1 MKRKHSIAYKIFLA
15 IIVSSAVV
23 AFAGLI
29 MLDASGA
36 AERPQGRAAETAPH
50 QTADPD
56 SGANAAPPSTH
67 PSARGQSPQSQSK
80 IQPQSPPASPA
91 PMTKA
96 EATDYKATSRLSDVM
111 DFIKELQLR
120 SPLIRVEKLC
130 VTAEGREVPIMIIGH
145 PVPAGPD
152 SLRNDKRGVIYIQA
166 NIHAGEV
173 EGKEAS
179 LMLARDIILAD
190 KVPYL
195 DRLVLVIV
203 PDLNA
208 DGNERIDPK
217 NRTHQPGPAEGV
229 GVRTNGLNMDL
240 NRDSMKLESP
250 ELAGV
255 MKNIYLR
262 WDPLVYVDCHTTNGS
277 YHKEVVTYSWNI
289 NPNGD
294 VALTKYMSDV
304 MMPAVDAIM
313 EKTYNTLSCG
323 YGGFRDFKEPQKGW
337 ETLDPQPRYTTN
349 YYGLRNRL
357 SVLDEN
363 YVYAD
368 FKTRVLGN
376 YYLLKAVCDFA
387 YDHLDE
393 IKKLIAEADMR
404 TVERGFNPA
413 ETDQF
418 GVEFDVRPLK
428 DPITIHPYVTEVLEQ
443 KEGQRPRLK
452 PTDKSTTETVPYYS
466 EFFPKRTV
474 RFPAGYLIKDIEPE
488 AVRKLLQHGILV
500 ERLREPATLEVQAFQ
515 IKEIKAAERL
525 YQGHR
530 TNAVKGEYTM
540 EKRTFPAGTYFV
552 TTAQPLGNLAAY
564 MLEPESDDGL
574 LVWNYLDKFLALGF
588 GGSTGPCP
596 VYKLLKPVNLAKDTV
611 K

>member
-1 MKRKHSIAYKIFLA
+1 MIRKYNPAFNKFLA
-15 IIVSSAVV
+15 IIVSSAAVGL
-23 AFAGLI
+23 AGLI
-29 MLDASGA
+29 TLSASGA
-36 AERPQGRAAETAPH
+36 ADRPPCQALDTTPH
-50 QTADPD
+50 QTSDPD
-56 SGANAAPPSTH
+56 SGANSGPASTQPP
-67 PSARGQSPQSQSK
+67 ARAQSPQSQAK
-80 IQPQSPPASPA
+80 AQPSVASASPS
-91 PMTKA
+91 PLTKA
-96 EATDYKATSRLSDVM
+96 EATDYKSTSRLSDVM

-130 VTAEGREVPIMIIGH
+130 VTAEGREVPIMIIGN

-152 SLRNDKRGVIYIQA
+152 SLRGDARGVIYIQA

-190 KVPYL
+190 NPPYL
-195 DRLVLVIV
+195 DRLILVIV

-208 DGNERIDPK
+208 DGNEKIDPR
-217 NRTHQPGPAEGV
+217 NRIHQPGPAEGV

-255 MKNIYLR
+255 MKNVYLR
-262 WDPLVYVDCHTTNGS
+262 WDPLLYVDCHTTNGS

-294 VALTKYMSDV
+294 AALTKYMSDV

-313 EKTYNTLSCG
+313 EKKYNTLSCG
-323 YGGFRDFKEPQKGW
+323 YGGFRDYKEPQKGW

-368 FKTRVLGN
+368 FKTRVMGN
-376 YYLLKAVCDFA
+376 FALLKAVCDFA
-387 YDHLDE
+387 YDHIEE
-393 IKKLIAEADMR
+393 IKKLTAEADAR
-404 TVERGFNPA
+404 AVRRGLSPA
-413 ETDQF
+413 ETDGF
-418 GVEFDVRPLK
+418 GVEFEVRPLK
-428 DPITIHPYVTEVLEQ
+428 DPITIHPYGMVVMEQ
-443 KEGQRPRLK
+443 KEGQRPRMK
-452 PTDKSTTETVPYYS
+452 PTDKSTTESVPYYS

-474 RFPAGYLIKDIEPE
+474 RFPAGYLVKDIEPE

-500 ERLREPATLEVQAFQ
+500 ERLREEATLDVQAFL

-530 TNAVKGEYTM
+530 TNTVKGEYAD
-540 EKRTFPAGTYFV
+540 EKRTFPVGTYFV
-552 TTAQPLGNLAAY
+552 TTAQPLGSLAAY
-564 MLEPESDDGL
+564 LLEPESDDGL

-596 VYKLLKPVNLAKDTV
+596 IYKLLKPVNLAKDTV
-611 K
+611 R

>member
-1 MKRKHSIAYKIFLA
+1 MKKIDPRSLMIFLA
-15 IIVSSAVV
+15 LAVLGGLV
-23 AFAGLI
+23 AYN
-29 MLDASGA
+29 ASGA
-36 AERPQGRAAETAPH
+36 GARVQAQTQAKIQA
-50 QTADPD
+50 QTA
-56 SGANAAPPSTH
+56 APTVL
-67 PSARGQSPQSQSK
+67 
-80 IQPQSPPASPA
+80 
-91 PMTKA
+91 TKA
-96 EATDYKATSRLSDVM
+96 EATDFKATSRLSDIM
-111 DFIKELQLR
+111 AFIRELQLR

-152 SLRNDKRGVIYIQA
+152 ELRNDKRGVIYIQA

-173 EGKEAS
+173 EGKEAAQ
-179 LMLARDIILAD
+179 MLARDIILAD

-195 DRLVLVIV
+195 DKLVLVIV

-208 DGNERIDPK
+208 DGNEKIDPK

-240 NRDSMKLESP
+240 NRDSIKLESP

-255 MKNIYLR
+255 MENIYLR
-262 WDPLVYVDCHTTNGS
+262 WDPLIYVDCHTTNGS
-277 YHKEVVTYSWNI
+277 YHREVVTYAWNI

-294 VALTKYMSDV
+294 NSLTKYMSDV
-304 MMPAVDAIM
+304 MMPAVDVIM
-313 EKTYNTLSCG
+313 EKKYNTLSCG

-357 SVLDEN
+357 SILDEN

-368 FKTRVLGN
+368 FKTRVMGN
-376 YYLLKAVCDFA
+376 YYFLKAVCDYA
-387 YDHLDE
+387 YDHLEE
-393 IKKLIAEADMR
+393 IKKLTAEADMR
-404 TVERGFNPA
+404 TIKRGLNPA

-428 DPITIHPYVTEVLEQ
+428 DPITVHPYVMEVLEQ
-443 KEGQRPRLK
+443 KEGQRPRMK
-452 PTDKSTTETVPYYS
+452 PTDKTTTETVPYYS
-466 EFFPKRTV
+466 EFFSKRTV
-474 RFPAGYLIKDIEPE
+474 RLPAGYLMNDVEPQT
-488 AVRKLLQHGILV
+488 VRKLLQHGIMV
-500 ERLREPATLEVQAFQ
+500 ERLKEAVTLDVEAFK
-515 IKEIKAAERL
+515 IKEIKGADRL

-530 TNAVKGEYTM
+530 TNTVKGEYAA

-574 LVWNYLDKFLALGF
+574 LVWNYLDKFLASSW
-588 GGSTGPCP
+588 GGGTGPCP
-596 VYKLLKPVNLAKDTV
+596 VYKLLKPAHLVKETV
-611 K
+611 R